1 MTQNT
6 TSRIIVGAAWGVIL
20 MVIVGVFGVFTVATL
35 RKQKASE
42 KPLPVLGTVHDFTLT
57 NQLGNAVSLK
67 DFEGKPWL
75 ASVIFTRCPGPCVVT
90 SRNFGRIQSGLPSDL
105 SLRIVSITTDPEF
118 DTPTVMKRYGE
129 RFGAD
134 PKRWWLLSGPKPV
147 ITRLATNDLM
157 LVVVDKPQAER
168 STPEDLF
175 LHSTR
180 FILVDAHSRVRGV
193 YDGES
198 SDTSRQVIGALRSL
212 ALEPATGQ

>member
-1 MTQNT
+1 MTQST
-6 TSRIIVGAAWGVIL
+6 TSRIIVGAAWGLIL
-20 MVIVGVFGVFTVATL
+20 MVILGVLGVFSVATL
-35 RKQKASE
+35 RKRKASE
-42 KPLPVLGTVHDFTLT
+42 KPLPVLGTVHDFILT
-57 NQLGNAVSLK
+57 NQLGTAVSLK
-67 DFEGKPWL
+67 DLEGKPWV

-90 SRNFGRIQSGLPSDL
+90 SRNFGRIQSGLPGDL

-118 DTPTVMKRYGE
+118 DTPAVMKRYGD

-134 PKRWWLLSGPKPV
+134 PKRWWLLSGLKPV
-147 ITRLATNDLM
+147 IARLATNDLM
-157 LVVVDKPQAER
+157 LVVLDKPKAER
-168 STPEDLF
+168 TAPEDLF

-198 SDTSRQVIGALRSL
+198 SDASRQVYGALRTL